1 MIHAENFARF
11 PVDFKD
17 PLNIIALIYGSRY
30 LNGVPLRVFLVFLG
44 FLGRVAGPISLNF
57 IHIEVF

>member
-1 MIHAENFARF
+1 M
-11 PVDFKD
+11 DFKD

-30 LNGVPLRVFLVFLG
+30 LNGVPLRGFFGFLG